1 MDIGEQPYFRAGDLV
16 LCKLRNG
23 FRRLVLVLEAHPYQ
37 LWSGNTTNHRWRYTV
52 LRNRGSFGGTAIS
65 KMHLKP
71 EWLLQRTTGGGQD
84 GKR

>member
-1 MDIGEQPYFRAGDLV
+1 MERGEWKAGDLV

-23 FRRLVLVLEAHPYQ
+23 YRRLVLVLEAHPYQ
-37 LWSGNTTNHRWRYTV
+37 LWSGNTTNHRWRYTI
-52 LRNRGSFGGTAIS
+52 LQRNGDIS

>member
-1 MDIGEQPYFRAGDLV
+1 MDVKSIEAAPLRAGDLV

-23 FRRLVLVLEAHPYQ
+23 FTRLVLVLEPHVYQ
-37 LWSGNTTNHRWRYTV
+37 LWRGNTDNKWRYLV
-52 LRNRGSFGGTAIS
+52 LYKKGETA

-71 EWLLQRTTGGGQD
+71 EWLLQRVSGGGQD

>member
-1 MDIGEQPYFRAGDLV
+1 MEEAPLRAGDLV

-23 FRRLVLVLEAHPYQ
+23 YTRLVLVISSHEYQ
-37 LWSGNTTNHRWRYTV
+37 LWRGNKDQSRWRYEV
-52 LRNRGSFGGTAIS
+52 LLVKGETA

-71 EWLLQRTTGGGQD
+71 EWLLQRITGGGQD

>member
-1 MDIGEQPYFRAGDLV
+1 MDIGEEPYFRAGDLV

-23 FRRLVLVLEAHPYQ
+23 YRRLVLVLAAHPYQ
-37 LWSGNTTNHRWRYTV
+37 LWSGNTANHRWRYTI
-52 LRNRGSFGGTAIS
+52 LQRNGDIS

-71 EWLLQRTTGGGQD
+71 EWLLQRITGGGQD